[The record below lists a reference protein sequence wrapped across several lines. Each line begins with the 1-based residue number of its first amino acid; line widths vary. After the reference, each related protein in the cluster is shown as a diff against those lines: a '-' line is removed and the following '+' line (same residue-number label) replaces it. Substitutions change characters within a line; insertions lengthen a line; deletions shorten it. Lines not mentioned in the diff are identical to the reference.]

1 MVRDSVGASSTA
13 TSRQTAD
20 VPAVPVVG
28 RVDTTE
34 LQAISSSIAHMQHKL
49 DALVQTTAALT
60 DIVRPLAQAVGSLE
74 AKAGDRLEDL
84 EQTIASV
91 LATVTE
97 LESEQERL
105 VQTQCASV
113 GHSTSPS
120 GASVASGA
128 SSGLQQ

>member
-20 VPAVPVVG
+20 VPAVPG

-49 DALVQTTAALT
+49 ETLVQTTAALT

-113 GHSTSPS
+113 GHSASPS